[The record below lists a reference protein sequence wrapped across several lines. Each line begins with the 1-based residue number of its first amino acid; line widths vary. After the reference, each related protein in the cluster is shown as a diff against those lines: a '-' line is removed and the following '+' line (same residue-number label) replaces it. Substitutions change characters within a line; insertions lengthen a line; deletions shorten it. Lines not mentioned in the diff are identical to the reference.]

1 MRNREKKVKPIACHV
16 IPWRSLGSGVGRMF
30 RHQYLLVKQ
39 KIKRP
44 EFSGSEG
51 GGDCDDVS
59 GKRHCHWRQGS
70 TRHCQ
75 WRQSRREGC
84 IAPASG
90 DIGHVG
96 VRSGTRPS
104 QWRDRATGLPPE
116 GLAGLAV
123 QWVSPRVLA
132 RQPCQCRTR
141 PRCWRDSHVT

>member
-1 MRNREKKVKPIACHV
+1 MPTWANLPR
-16 IPWRSLGSGVGRMF
+16 GSYF
-30 RHQYLLVKQ
+30 TNYLRIRVCFKTND
-39 KIKRP
+39 
-44 EFSGSEG
+44 G
-51 GGDCDDVS
+51 GGWFLG